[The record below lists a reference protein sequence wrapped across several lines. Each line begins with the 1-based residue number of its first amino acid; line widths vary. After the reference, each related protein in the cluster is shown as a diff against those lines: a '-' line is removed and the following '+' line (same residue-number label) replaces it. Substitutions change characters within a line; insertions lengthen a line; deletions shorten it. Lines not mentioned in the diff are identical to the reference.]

1 MDFLANYFLFF
12 LKLTTIVVALVMILI
27 VLKSGRDLKKKKGEI
42 QFDDLSDAFAEL
54 KASYQDLIED
64 EAAEDAQKP
73 HKKWWQF
80 WKKSQETADSEKK
93 SQPKLFVIDFDGDTA
108 AHAAQNLKQEVN
120 AILSV
125 AKAEDEVLVRL
136 TSPGGVVNGY
146 GLAAAQLERFSAKQL
161 NLTVAVDEVAASG
174 GYLMACVA
182 DRIVAAPFAIIGS
195 IGVVAQLPNFHRLLE
210 KYNIDYEQFTA
221 GKYKRT
227 VTMFGENT
235 EEGREKFKEEL
246 EDVHVIFK
254 EYVAKHR
261 PQVDIEKIATG
272 EHWLGSQALNLNLVD
287 ALQTSDD
294 YLLSKL
300 TDFRVIH
307 VAYVER
313 KSLRSGML
321 KMLAKLQARFSY

>member
-42 QFDDLSDAFAEL
+42 QFDDLSDAFEEL

-64 EAAEDAQKP
+64 EAVEDLQKP

-80 WKKSQETADSEKK
+80 WKKSQEAADSEKK
-93 SQPKLFVIDFDGDTA
+93 PQPKLFVIDFDGDTA

-120 AILSV
+120 AVLSV

-321 KMLAKLQARFSY
+321 KMLAKLQSRFSY

>member
-42 QFDDLSDAFAEL
+42 QFDDLSDAFEEL

-73 HKKWWQF
+73 QKKWWQF

-321 KMLAKLQARFSY
+321 KMLAKLQSRFSY

>member
-42 QFDDLSDAFAEL
+42 QFDDLSDAFEEL

-73 HKKWWQF
+73 QKKWWQF

>member
-12 LKLTTIVVALVMILI
+12 LKLTTIVVALAMILI

-42 QFDDLSDAFAEL
+42 QFDDLSDAFEEL

-64 EAAEDAQKP
+64 EAAEDAKST

-80 WKKSQETADSEKK
+80 WKKSPEATAPEKK
-93 SQPKLFVIDFDGDTA
+93 PQPKLFVIDFDGDTA

-246 EDVHVIFK
+246 EDVHAIFK
-254 EYVAKHR
+254 AYVAKHR
-261 PQVDIEKIATG
+261 PQVDIEQIATG
-272 EHWLGSQALNLNLVD
+272 EHWLGSQALSLNLVD

-300 TDFRVIH
+300 PDFRVIH
-307 VAYVER
+307 VAYVAR

-321 KMLAKLQARFSY
+321 KMLAKLQSRFSY

>member
-42 QFDDLSDAFAEL
+42 QFDDLSDAFEEL

-64 EAAEDAQKP
+64 EAAEDAQKSQ
-73 HKKWWQF
+73 KKWWQF
-80 WKKSQETADSEKK
+80 WKKSQEMADSEKK
-93 SQPKLFVIDFDGDTA
+93 PQPKLFVIDFDGDTA